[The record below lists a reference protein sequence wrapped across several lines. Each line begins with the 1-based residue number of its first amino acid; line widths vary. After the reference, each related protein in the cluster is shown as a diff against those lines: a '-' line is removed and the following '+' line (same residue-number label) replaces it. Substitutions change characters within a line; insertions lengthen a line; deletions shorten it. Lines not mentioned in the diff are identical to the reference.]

1 MIVESDDVKQEVKQ
15 QTKQEVKKIKKNISK
30 ENDNSLDLGEFVKIK

>member
-1 MIVESDDVKQEVKQ
+1 VIVESDDVKQEVKQ